1 MCICSKKC
9 TLFCFPYVFYVN
21 WHKINIRL
29 EQKKNYDFKNHQIYA
44 TCYVDIKREEY
55 LSSYARHVMMEFIL
69 CTHIRRSNRQASQ
82 KKIFEFIFYVESE
95 QDHMQNI
102 AHARCLV

>member
-1 MCICSKKC
+1 
-9 TLFCFPYVFYVN
+9 
-21 WHKINIRL
+21 
-29 EQKKNYDFKNHQIYA
+29 
-44 TCYVDIKREEY
+44 
-55 LSSYARHVMMEFIL
+55 MMEFIL
-69 CTHIRRSNRQASQ
+69 CTHIRRSNRKASQ